1 MSITVTTDAKQ
12 RKSKILET
20 DEESDKSDSE
30 EENSEH
36 DSENTEGS
44 EDAKKE
50 AECTEE
56 SGHSESGESSNEVE
70 TCDTEN
76 EVEGMGQE
84 NRPSDVLRRKGEP
97 EEEHVTSEEDTQS
110 NEVNS
115 DSVEDDQVPTN
126 TITAPKKT
134 GPLKLSSQ
142 LLGKGGKMKSKVL
155 QQKEPFQ
162 EEKTKQGPLA
172 TKVFPMKGFIF
183 NKNAQSKG
191 MSQIQQLANTTQT
204 KEKEPCSMNEEAK
217 GSSSKPQKSLLSG
230 KSYLMLNIKAK
241 KKEGKDN
248 QNRKDKQKQGT
259 EQEQSDKV
267 IKEQEGTGHPQNIGL
282 VLGRVKM
289 ASVRYQTRRKQRKSE
304 EVAEESTEAAPQVT
318 HSLVAQRKSI
328 NTLRRVS
335 GWIQKKIPRS
345 VSLQARLSNVSRAI
359 SISRW
364 LSAQAKKQQRCT
376 KSSKQSIFQGKLP
389 KGIASTATLARRKV
403 QASAKGPEE
412 HRVEVEEEQVD
423 FTYDRSS
430 SPKTSESQSEPEEK
444 VNPVDPKYAIVFP
457 RMNKLGKSK
466 GTSPASTSVSSASA
480 TAEPKRIPPK
490 PGARLVLPVQPDLT
504 LLKSV
509 KKNFPKGGL
518 SNDGERDKSSEKN
531 ALKENVENKQTL
543 FSGKDGLSAIEA
555 AKANLGTSGLNL
567 SKITLS
573 KPLSTTGFKSREGL
587 YGNDNKKSLS
597 LGGTPMEKEDHR
609 KDVISSFYEEEA
621 DREVA
626 RLMGGDAFPS
636 AMEVHWAQDHPLR
649 SDPKDWLR
657 AETLLP
663 HQTVEKLSKWS
674 TNQEIERPQI
684 IPTNNGRGPWEAE
697 DSVQN
702 MLESRLTSTQVHV
715 KGSARL
721 LEVDEVED
729 LSQLEEVCESSVLLS
744 LKKRF
749 HRDSIYTYIGNM
761 LLSVNPFKPLSI
773 YSEELGQKY
782 QGKSQQRNPP
792 HVYAIA
798 EAAYFQSQNSTQ
810 EQCIV
815 ISGQSGSGKTEAAK
829 RIMQYLSGMYQG
841 RAEGLRQPMDVL
853 PILESF
859 GNAKTILNDNSS
871 RFGKYLHIHIRHG
884 VVVGTS
890 LSQYLLEKSRIVFQ
904 AHGERNYHVFYEM
917 LAGLNDWDK
926 QELYLQGAETY
937 FYLNQG
943 GTCELEGKWDKQD
956 FLILVRCME
965 TINLHADQL
974 STIWA
979 MLSSI
984 LQLGN
989 ICFSSY
995 ESESHEVA
1003 RIFSEAEARRVGS
1016 LLHVSAEALQTIITH
1031 RVTETTY
1038 DRIYS
1043 PLSVESAI
1051 ESRDAIAKALYS
1063 VLFDWLLERINEWL
1077 IPTEMDSTVGIVD
1090 IYGFEDLGVNSFEQL
1105 CINFANEQLQQFV
1118 NKAVVSQEQ
1127 EEYSAEQIQWYP
1139 VTLQDFHSCLE
1150 LISARPHG
1158 ILRILDDQT
1167 CLPQATDHTFLQKC
1181 HYHHGGN
1188 PYYTKPK
1195 IPLPVF
1201 TIYHYAGPVTYQ
1213 VHNFLNKNRDQFRPE
1228 VLELFARS
1236 RLKMVSDLFRKVQ
1249 EGYLQQKELGLR
1261 ARGPRQQ
1268 AATVASHF
1276 QQSLSELVARLE
1288 RCKTTFVRC
1297 FKPNYMKLPGV
1308 FDVDYMTLQLRHA
1321 GILEAIHIRKE
1332 GFPVRIPFCLFMERY
1347 GVLLPQHQLELSE
1360 KDQVVALLD
1369 TIPDVE
1375 AGEYQLGL
1383 TKVFLK
1389 EMLYRKVEDR
1399 WKSTQTWAAVTIQR
1413 NIRGFI
1419 CRRNFRFFKQKA
1431 IVLQAHIRGHQTRKY
1446 YKRLKQSLT
1455 QFWATMMIT
1464 RNTIK
1469 RQQWRKEKTQKEA
1482 IPGAGRE
1489 DKVVKEHR
1497 VKKRASINPVKS
1509 TAHSDTPGMD
1519 VGMLEIPAELSARL
1533 RGLNGQ
1539 QHSSSVRE
1547 VAPPQVKA
1555 EHDLSLPLDINNFP
1569 FSRYV
1574 STFLKNGWCQAH
1586 GYPLQRPLTS
1596 LEPEDARTALEIN
1609 KLILRFSGD
1618 SDLVSWQEQMLGN
1631 YIIEKGQA
1639 RPSLRDEILAQLAFH
1654 TWGQEDRE
1662 VALRGWL
1669 LTACCLSS
1677 FTPSPTMDKPLLK
1690 YVSDRGPGEY
1700 RALCQHKLL
1709 TALQQPAPACRVQP
1723 TTQLEWTANQRR
1735 GKMVLDVHTFIEEKL
1750 TAEVES
1756 WTTGEQL
1763 ASWLLKFRGLP
1774 DAPRGWSVSLLA
1786 GEGWTDLA
1794 GCDYVM
1800 DLLAG
1805 AEADVPHSQP
1815 PTSTKYLFSSQ
1826 GDGMLSP
1833 DVDDII
1839 PPAPSVQAPT
1849 LPSTEPSRNTNS
1861 YSSTEG
1867 SRSRQIDTF
1876 VDDLFEPVLDQD
1888 VPDAE
1893 RMAMLNRRMR
1903 GGGGIGVPMSMP
1915 TAGYPMGMPAN
1926 PVMSSYQT
1934 MPMMSGMMPQASS
1947 MPVMPS
1953 MPSAM
1958 PQPLPAA
1965 DPQQVAAQQ
1974 QAFINQQALLMAQ
1987 QMTLQAM
1994 TLSQQ
1999 QHQEQMQKRQRQ
2011 EQASKRERQRQETS
2025 PAPAPE
2031 ASRAPER
2038 TMPKTTPKT
2047 APKLAPK
2054 ITPSEMTSSSPP
2066 ACSVLEPEADED
2078 ISCPESFKEK
2088 RDFFQKIG
2096 SGNATKA
2103 PNPKSTPAKKEERK
2117 KSQERSKSP
2126 ERPKPSEH
2134 RKSPSPER
2142 PKAPP
2147 PPEKAR
2153 VNRALVKTQAP
2164 KPEPSS
2170 HIREI
2175 IKQYNKRPLPNPE
2188 PLEPVR
2194 IPIRSFVKKTDP
2206 KEEALAILR
2215 ANGPPVPVN
2224 KEKVPPPVQPKQKS
2238 IPPPVKSQGPRFIS
2252 NNMRQKQ
2259 QSLADLFGSTRSH
2272 NAPVPE
2278 TPPPLPESFPP
2289 FIPDP
2294 PPMAAP
2300 GLSDLPEEEHVQSA
2314 LHKFSASVY
2323 FSYTNMPGKVF
2334 LRKEV
2339 FYPREKFNHPYVLN
2353 LLCEQIMRDTYSD
2366 SCVRISKEER
2376 RKMKDLLA
2384 GFHVGISISS
2394 VHDDTTKKRIVMAA
2408 RDNWT
2413 NYFSRLFP
2421 ATGGDWGDTEV
2432 LGISHRA
2439 IRLLKVIRASG
2450 INPKH
2455 LKVLR
2460 SYSYAEVLSVEQ
2472 KGPGLVEF
2480 SLTNEQLELR
2490 SPQAPQIVAMVLFF
2504 ISELLKD
2511 SGHVIALKSYM
2522 TDDKSLLSFQ
2532 KGDIIK
2538 LLPMEKA
2545 QEGWKF
2551 GSIGGRCGLFPS
2563 ELTQPTA
2570 PPDYHCFQIDRR
2582 EELRKSFRGAASPA
2596 LSQSPSGKHHQESIN
2611 PTYPVGKFEGS
2622 APSSVR
2628 GPNIDGQEFAMVEF
2642 AMKYFRESATR
2653 LGWKGVTAEGKSCS
2667 ELVQHTKVPIQES
2680 LIYYADNEL
2689 NELSAQCFMNVM
2701 WFMGDQPLTKH
2712 LTEGDCLNSILQ
2724 LGKEKEFLRDEIY
2737 CQVIKQTTMNSRRE
2751 SCILGWRLLSLVMGF
2766 FPCSNTLKP
2775 YVMQHLQYCTQDSTN
2790 PYQELSRICQENL
2803 MRSLIYGGRRY
2814 VPSHVEIRAILASR
2828 NSRRVPVILPGGVE
2842 FPCKIRSFSVALDV
2856 MTDLCAEMGV
2866 LNPREIKEFS
2876 VQANQDQG
2884 ETVRPIHPDEYL
2896 FDFLLDDS
2904 SIILSFR
2911 RIIWTTPLHFE
2922 NDLFLEFHYQQV
2934 LADYLDG
2941 KLLPRNGS
2949 SGQQQILELAVIQH
2963 QMLGFNSEPTQ
2974 RELRGYLPQPERSST
2989 DLQQLHA
2996 AMVRQLASIPLL
3008 SPRDAKIRFLEILST
3023 LPLFASNMYL
3033 AQKVS
3038 HHNCPSPCLVAVND
3052 NAISFLHPKTQEVA
3066 MKIPLSEVQTL
3077 HSLSL
3082 KKEKSPKIEIKYGNA
3097 TNPKTV
3103 VTHLKQAKEL
3113 CHTIAII
3120 MEELVRPAASS
3131 TRSRPPTRTPS
3142 PRQQMAMQ

>member
-1 MSITVTTDAKQ
+1 NIGGKHKVERGKKEKLDEKQQNSKGANVNQDSSDTKDGKNKKKSEPSKQEKNASSAKSKLFNLNKGKKDEVDTEEDENRKGKTAKKAKAIQKKEQKVLPSKEVRKGTGNNEGINKAVKSKPVSKNVQAITDKMSITVTTDAKQ

-84 NRPSDVLRRKGEP
+84 NRPSDVLRRK
-97 EEEHVTSEEDTQS
+97 
-110 NEVNS
+110 
-115 DSVEDDQVPTN
+115 
-126 TITAPKKT
+126 
-134 GPLKLSSQ
+134 
-142 LLGKGGKMKSKVL
+142 
-155 QQKEPFQ
+155 
-162 EEKTKQGPLA
+162 
-172 TKVFPMKGFIF
+172 
-183 NKNAQSKG
+183 
-191 MSQIQQLANTTQT
+191 
-204 KEKEPCSMNEEAK
+204 
-217 GSSSKPQKSLLSG
+217 
-230 KSYLMLNIKAK
+230 
-241 KKEGKDN
+241 
-248 QNRKDKQKQGT
+248 
-259 EQEQSDKV
+259 
-267 IKEQEGTGHPQNIGL
+267 
-282 VLGRVKM
+282 
-289 ASVRYQTRRKQRKSE
+289 
-304 EVAEESTEAAPQVT
+304 
-318 HSLVAQRKSI
+318 
-328 NTLRRVS
+328 
-335 GWIQKKIPRS
+335 
-345 VSLQARLSNVSRAI
+345 
-359 SISRW
+359 
-364 LSAQAKKQQRCT
+364 
-376 KSSKQSIFQGKLP
+376 
-389 KGIASTATLARRKV
+389 
-403 QASAKGPEE
+403 
-412 HRVEVEEEQVD
+412 
-423 FTYDRSS
+423 
-430 SPKTSESQSEPEEK
+430 
-444 VNPVDPKYAIVFP
+444 
-457 RMNKLGKSK
+457 
-466 GTSPASTSVSSASA
+466 
-480 TAEPKRIPPK
+480 
-490 PGARLVLPVQPDLT
+490 
-504 LLKSV
+504 
-509 KKNFPKGGL
+509 
-518 SNDGERDKSSEKN
+518 
-531 ALKENVENKQTL
+531 
-543 FSGKDGLSAIEA
+543 
-555 AKANLGTSGLNL
+555 
-567 SKITLS
+567 
-573 KPLSTTGFKSREGL
+573 GFKSREGL

-702 MLESRLTSTQVHV
+702 MLESRLTSTQ
-715 KGSARL
+715 
-721 LEVDEVED
+721 
-729 LSQLEEVCESSVLLS
+729 
-744 LKKRF
+744 
-749 HRDSIYTYIGNM
+749 TYIGNM

-782 QGKSQQRNPP
+782 QGKSQQCNPP

-829 RIMQYLSGMYQG
+829 RIMQYLSGINLKLSSHM
-841 RAEGLRQPMDVL
+841 LQPMDVL

-937 FYLNQG
+937 FYLNQ
-943 GTCELEGKWDKQD
+943 
-956 FLILVRCME
+956 
-965 TINLHADQL
+965 
-974 STIWA
+974 
-979 MLSSI
+979 
-984 LQLGN
+984 
-989 ICFSSY
+989 
-995 ESESHEVA
+995 SESHEVA

-1031 RVTETTY
+1031 RVTVSTSLLSSLCFLWFIACSYNPRECLVYPVQETTY

-1127 EEYSAEQIQWYP
+1127 ASEEYSAEQIQWYP

-1201 TIYHYAGPVTYQ
+1201 TIYHYAGP

-1469 RQQWRKEKTQKEA
+1469 RQQWR
-1482 IPGAGRE
+1482 
-1489 DKVVKEHR
+1489 
-1497 VKKRASINPVKS
+1497 
-1509 TAHSDTPGMD
+1509 D

-1677 FTPSPTMDKPLLK
+1677 FTPSPTMDKPLLNAFLEYAPPIAAAVPK
-1690 YVSDRGPGEY
+1690 LCSHMTLLVASIRYVSDRGPGEY

-1826 GDGMLSP
+1826 GDGWVPSNITSRSIRTVLRYGMMLSP

-1903 GGGGIGVPMSMP
+1903 GGVSNMP
-1915 TAGYPMGMPAN
+1915 TAGIRKHLRNACKSCDVQLPDYAYDVWNDATGILNASDAIHALMHLFACCTASLMPA
-1926 PVMSSYQT
+1926 
-1934 MPMMSGMMPQASS
+1934 
-1947 MPVMPS
+1947 
-1953 MPSAM
+1953 AM

-1965 DPQQVAAQQ
+1965 DPQQ
-1974 QAFINQQALLMAQ
+1974 AQ

-2088 RDFFQKIG
+2088 RDFFQKI
-2096 SGNATKA
+2096 
-2103 PNPKSTPAKKEERK
+2103 
-2117 KSQERSKSP
+2117 
-2126 ERPKPSEH
+2126 
-2134 RKSPSPER
+2134 
-2142 PKAPP
+2142 APP

-2224 KEKVPPPVQPKQKS
+2224 
-2238 IPPPVKSQGPRFIS
+2238 
-2252 NNMRQKQ
+2252 
-2259 QSLADLFGSTRSH
+2259 
-2272 NAPVPE
+2272 
-2278 TPPPLPESFPP
+2278 
-2289 FIPDP
+2289 
-2294 PPMAAP
+2294 
-2300 GLSDLPEEEHVQSA
+2300 
-2314 LHKFSASVY
+2314 
-2323 FSYTNMPGKVF
+2323 
-2334 LRKEV
+2334 V

-2353 LLCEQIMRDTYSD
+2353 LLS
-2366 SCVRISKEER
+2366 
-2376 RKMKDLLA
+2376 

-2667 ELVQHTKVPIQES
+2667 ELVQHTKES

-2842 FPCKIRSFSVALDV
+2842 FPCKIRSFSVSSAAFSTRAFRFGVMTQHPVDQGGDRSGPCFACRCVSLCGFMCCVFVQVALDV
-2856 MTDLCAEMGV
+2856 MTDLCAEIGV

-2922 NDLFLEFHYQQV
+2922 NDLFLEFHYQQVLPLSLWKTRDELTVLLHV